1 MTPAAVLAVQ
11 LEGRDVWIIVANLL
25 LLAVLTFLAVGETAV
40 NRISRVKAQAL
51 LDGGARPRAARALLD
66 LVAKPEEFL
75 NPVLL
80 TVNVCQVAQAFLTT
94 ILVDRLFGALGL
106 VIGFFL
112 NVVLLF
118 AITEAMPKT
127 WAVQHSERAALLA
140 ARPIRALVR
149 FWPLRLLSRALI
161 GLANVIVPGKGLK
174 QGPFVSEQELLG
186 IVGAAAEDDVIEAE
200 ERELIESIISFGDT
214 VAREIMVP
222 RPDMVTVD
230 GEATVSAALDVAIA
244 EGYSRMP
251 VVGETSDD
259 IRGVAHTKDLIRAE
273 REGRGADAVAQW
285 SRPAHFVPETKPV
298 AHLMRE
304 MQAEKYHLAV
314 LIDEYG
320 GTAGLVTLEDCIEE
334 LVGDIVDEH
343 DVEDREVERLDGGEL
358 LVDGGMSVDDLSDLL
373 PIQLPEGDWDTVGGF
388 LLSELGRLPI
398 EGETVTYD
406 GYVFTARRL
415 EGRRISLVHVS
426 RLPDADTEAV
436 PSGAG

>member
-1 MTPAAVLAVQ
+1 MTPATVLAVQ

-51 LDGGARPRAARALLD
+51 VDGGARPRASRALLD

-118 AITEAMPKT
+118 AITEAVPKT

-149 FWPLRLLSRALI
+149 LWPLRLLSRALI

-186 IVGAAAEDDVIEAE
+186 IVGAAAEDEVIEAE

-259 IRGVAHTKDLIRAE
+259 VLGVAHTKDLIRAE
-273 REGRGADAVAQW
+273 REGRGADPVARW

-304 MQAEKYHLAV
+304 MQAEKYHLAM

-388 LLSELGRLPI
+388 LLSELGRLPV

-415 EGRRISLVHVS
+415 DGRRISLVHVS
-426 RLPDADTEAV
+426 RLPEADAEAV

>member
-1 MTPAAVLAVQ
+1 
-11 LEGRDVWIIVANLL
+11 
-25 LLAVLTFLAVGETAV
+25 
-40 NRISRVKAQAL
+40 
-51 LDGGARPRAARALLD
+51 
-66 LVAKPEEFL
+66 
-75 NPVLL
+75 
-80 TVNVCQVAQAFLTT
+80 
-94 ILVDRLFGALGL
+94 
-106 VIGFFL
+106 
-112 NVVLLF
+112 
-118 AITEAMPKT
+118 
-127 WAVQHSERAALLA
+127 VQHSERAALLA

-149 FWPLRLLSRALI
+149 LWPLRLLSRALI

-186 IVGAAAEDDVIEAE
+186 IVGAAAEDEVIEAE

-259 IRGVAHTKDLIRAE
+259 VLGVAHTKDLIRAE
-273 REGRGADAVAQW
+273 REGRGADPVARW

-304 MQAEKYHLAV
+304 MQAEKYHLAM

-388 LLSELGRLPI
+388 LLSELGRLPV

-415 EGRRISLVHVS
+415 DGRRISLVHVS
-426 RLPDADTEAV
+426 RLPEADAEAV